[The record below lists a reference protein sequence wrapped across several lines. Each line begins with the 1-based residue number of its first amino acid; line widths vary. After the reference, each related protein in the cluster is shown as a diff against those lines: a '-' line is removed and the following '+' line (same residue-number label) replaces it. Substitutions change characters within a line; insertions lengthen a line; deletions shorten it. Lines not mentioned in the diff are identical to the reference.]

1 MAVTLKDACERSC
14 TISYGCVVFALSIE
28 VFRVVSN
35 VVFQYKVCTGEVVGL
50 ETIEADCFLGEQIQL
65 TGVFNHKWVN
75 PSAVAIPW
83 YGGEIG
89 RDGYIAGRRLKGVAV
104 GQGDVVVVGIL
115 HCIGGH
121 VKTVYV
127 AQCDRGAGQIIICFP
142 IVENGLCRSANISL
156 SRHGVDTKGTVVSGL
171 IIEPGSNVDGLSVD
185 GAMIVVVIC
194 EGDVARIHT
203 EDSTALSTRC
213 VVYLRVEH

>member
-1 MAVTLKDACERSC
+1 M
-14 TISYGCVVFALSIE
+14 
-28 VFRVVSN
+28 
-35 VVFQYKVCTGEVVGL
+35 
-50 ETIEADCFLGEQIQL
+50 
-65 TGVFNHKWVN
+65 
-75 PSAVAIPW
+75 
-83 YGGEIG
+83 
-89 RDGYIAGRRLKGVAV
+89 
-104 GQGDVVVVGIL
+104 
-115 HCIGGH
+115 
-121 VKTVYV
+121 

-142 IVENGLCRSANISL
+142 IVENGLCRSANVSL

-171 IIEPGSNVDGLSVD
+171 ITLMGSNVGGLSVD